1 MAKNYESESK
11 NSKNY
16 TGTSSKNT
24 YGKEAVT
31 RQTQKIKPET
41 RQMIKLL
48 NLTALRRHPD
58 IDQAVKQVLFQMI

>member
-24 YGKEAVT
+24 YGK
-31 RQTQKIKPET
+31 IKPET

-58 IDQAVKQVLFQMI
+58 INQAVKQVLFQMI

>member
-24 YGKEAVT
+24 YGNEWTA
-31 RQTQKIKPET
+31 QK
-41 RQMIKLL
+41 M
-48 NLTALRRHPD
+48 
-58 IDQAVKQVLFQMI
+58 